1 MEVVKKEVLRNF
13 LSYNE
18 LQLVDKT
25 SLKLGAELEEDLFD
39 SDRERER
46 DRQRGRD
53 ISNHIKAKRDKY
65 KYKHR

>member
-46 DRQRGRD
+46 DRQTDGPIQR
-53 ISNHIKAKRDKY
+53 HIETDKG
-65 KYKHR
+65 

>member
-25 SLKLGAELEEDLFD
+25 SLKLGAEIEDLFD

-46 DRQRGRD
+46 DRQTDGPIQR
-53 ISNHIKAKRDKY
+53 HIETDKG
-65 KYKHR
+65 

>member
-25 SLKLGAELEEDLFD
+25 SLKLGAEIEEDLFD

-46 DRQRGRD
+46 DRQTDGPIQR
-53 ISNHIKAKRDKY
+53 HIETDKG
-65 KYKHR
+65 